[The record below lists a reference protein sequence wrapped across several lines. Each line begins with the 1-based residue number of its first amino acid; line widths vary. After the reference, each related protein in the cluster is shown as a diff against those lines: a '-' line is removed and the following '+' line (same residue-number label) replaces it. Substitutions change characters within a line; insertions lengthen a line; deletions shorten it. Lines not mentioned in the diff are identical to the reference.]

1 MSVRAAKTL
10 AKSLLHKLFVGT
22 QRLGLSVL
30 PVHFY
35 SSIPDIHDLRRRRDW
50 MAPRSMHGISA
61 LSEGEQSRGCA
72 RCFRR
77 CRQATQRIQLPFRV
91 AGPMDMA
98 RSKQTCWPHSSRAVS
113 LGASYRSV
121 AASAPRSFDAARLA
135 GYRPEVI
142 CIDPYPTAF
151 LARCAADGTIELI
164 AQKAQDVPMR
174 RMTNLDRGGPPVCRQ
189 HAHRETMKRDEPNH
203 SRSHAAP
210 GVRRSRALSRHLFSA
225 RLRATFCP
233 ATCSFLVKARCSM
246 HSCSITR
253 CTASSCA

>member
-61 LSEGEQSRGCA
+61 LSEGEQIAWLREMLSALPAGYAVHPVAVQSSGTDGYGEIEADVLAAFIARRQPRRIVQIGCGVS
-72 RCFRR
+72 
-77 CRQATQRIQLPFRV
+77 T
-91 AGPMDMA
+91 
-98 RSKQTCWPHSSRAVS
+98 AVI
-113 LGASYRSV
+113 L
-121 AASAPRSFDAARLA
+121 DAARLA
-135 GYRPEVI
+135 GYRPEAI

-174 RMTNLDRGGPPVCRQ
+174 RMTNLDRG
-189 HAHRETMKRDEPNH
+189 
-203 SRSHAAP
+203 
-210 GVRRSRALSRHLFSA
+210 
-225 RLRATFCP
+225 TFCLS
-233 ATCSFLVKARCSM
+233 TAR
-246 HSCSITR
+246 TP
-253 CTASSCA
+253 